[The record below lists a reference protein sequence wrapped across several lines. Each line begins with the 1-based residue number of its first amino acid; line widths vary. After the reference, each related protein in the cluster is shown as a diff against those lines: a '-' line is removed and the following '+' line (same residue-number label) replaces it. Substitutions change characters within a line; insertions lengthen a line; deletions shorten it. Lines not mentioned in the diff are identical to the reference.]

1 MPPAEGRIAAH
12 ELQQLL
18 GGATACLPM
27 CGSHGHRRGRRGFP
41 DREQLVE
48 RLQRYQEHLDGEQKK
63 VKELLERLVDAP
75 QPEPSV

>member
-1 MPPAEGRIAAH
+1 
-12 ELQQLL
+12 
-18 GGATACLPM
+18 M
-27 CGSHGHRRGRRGFP
+27 CGSREHRRGRRGFP

-75 QPEPSV
+75 QPEPSA

>member
-1 MPPAEGRIAAH
+1 
-12 ELQQLL
+12 
-18 GGATACLPM
+18 M
-27 CGSHGHRRGRRGFP
+27 CGSHGHRRGGRGFP

-75 QPEPSV
+75 QPEPDPSI

>member
-1 MPPAEGRIAAH
+1 
-12 ELQQLL
+12 
-18 GGATACLPM
+18 M
-27 CGSHGHRRGRRGFP
+27 CGSHGHRRGWRGFP

-75 QPEPSV
+75 QPEPDPSI

>member
-1 MPPAEGRIAAH
+1 
-12 ELQQLL
+12 
-18 GGATACLPM
+18 M
-27 CGSHGHRRGRRGFP
+27 CGSHGRRRGRRGFP

-75 QPEPSV
+75 QREPDPSI

>member
-1 MPPAEGRIAAH
+1 
-12 ELQQLL
+12 
-18 GGATACLPM
+18 M
-27 CGSHGHRRGRRGFP
+27 CGSHGHRRGRGFP

-75 QPEPSV
+75 QQPEPSI